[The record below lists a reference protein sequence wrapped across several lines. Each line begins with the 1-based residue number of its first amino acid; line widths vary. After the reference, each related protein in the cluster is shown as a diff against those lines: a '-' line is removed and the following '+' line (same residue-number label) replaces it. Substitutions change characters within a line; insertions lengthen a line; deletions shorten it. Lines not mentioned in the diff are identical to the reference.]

1 MDPIADLLTS
11 IRNGYLAKKEEVTV
25 KNSRLRLALAEILV
39 RSGYLKAVEKIA
51 GQPSFLKLT
60 LHYLPDGSP
69 VLTHVQKISKPG
81 VRRYAAVSEIPSAL
95 SGAGITII
103 STSAGLL
110 SDKEAKAK
118 HLGGEVICQL
128 W

>member
-1 MDPIADLLTS
+1 MDPIAELLTS
-11 IRNGYLAKKEEVTV
+11 IRNGYLAKKEEITV

-39 RSGYLKAVEKIA
+39 RYGYLIAIEKVD

-69 VLTHVQKISKPG
+69 VLTHIRKISKPG
-81 VRRYAAVSEIPSAL
+81 VRHYAAVSEIPSAL

-110 SDKEAKAK
+110 SDKEARTK

>member
-11 IRNGYLAKKEEVTV
+11 IRNGYLAKKAAVTV
-25 KNSRLRLALAEILV
+25 KSSRLRQALAEILV
-39 RSGYLKAVEKIA
+39 RSGYLAAVEKIA
-51 GQPSFLKLT
+51 GQPACLKLT

-69 VLTHVQKISKPG
+69 VLTHIQKISKPG

-110 SDKEAKAK
+110 SDHEARAK

>member
-1 MDPIADLLTS
+1 MDPIADFLTS
-11 IRNGYLAKKEEVTV
+11 IRNGYLAKKDEVTV
-25 KNSRLRLALAEILV
+25 KSSRLRLALAEILA
-39 RSGYLKAVEKIA
+39 RSGYLKAVEQIA
-51 GQPSFLKLT
+51 GKPATLKLT
-60 LHYLPDGSP
+60 LHYLPDGSS

-81 VRRYAAVSEIPSAL
+81 VRRYAGVSEIPSAF

-110 SDKEAKAK
+110 SDKEARAK

>member
-1 MDPIADLLTS
+1 MDPIADFLTS
-11 IRNGYLAKKEEVTV
+11 IRNGYLAKKDEITV
-25 KNSRLRLALAEILV
+25 KSSRLRLALGEILV
-39 RSGYLKAVEKIA
+39 RSGYLKAMEKIDEKPA
-51 GQPSFLKLT
+51 LLKLT
-60 LHYLPDGSP
+60 LHYLPDGTP
-69 VLTHVQKISKPG
+69 VLTHIQKISKPG
-81 VRRYAAVSEIPSAL
+81 VRRYAGVTEIPSAL

>member
-11 IRNGYLAKKEEVTV
+11 IRNGYLAKKDEVTI
-25 KNSRLRLALAEILV
+25 KSSRLRLALVEILV
-39 RSGYLKAVEKIA
+39 RSGYLLAVEKIA
-51 GQPSFLKLT
+51 GQPALLKLT

-69 VLTHVQKISKPG
+69 VLTHIKKISKPG
-81 VRRYAAVSEIPSAL
+81 VRRYAGVSDIPSAL

-110 SDKEAKAK
+110 SDKEARAK